1 MADVKEVKVTITE
14 KDAKQ
19 FARTTTRKRKMKGGD
34 NTSEIEDFR
43 LNKLNGDEPK
53 KPEPAVIPVVN
64 APTIVPATSNISSP
78 PVSSN
83 PIAPVKIIQ
92 EKKAAVSS
100 LNAPAVVGSLNATA
114 PKTPLNGGGGSV
126 TKIIPK
132 KKHLTKAPTA
142 TTLKKP
148 ALMIAAAAAHPKNI
162 ASIPE
167 GGVTRRRRFAER
179 KISVPIRSAAVTRK
193 QTHSLKERIAAMPIA
208 NVRKM
213 LLRKGLI
220 KAAARTPE
228 DMARSLLLE
237 YMLLHHAE

>member
-1 MADVKEVKVTITE
+1 MADVKEVKVTLTE
-14 KDAKQ
+14 KDTKQ

-53 KPEPAVIPVVN
+53 KPEPFISPVTN
-64 APTIVPATSNISSP
+64 ASVTSNISST
-78 PVSSN
+78 PVPSN
-83 PIAPVKIIQ
+83 PVAPVKIVQ
-92 EKKAAVSS
+92 EKKAVPNS
-100 LNAPAVVGSLNATA
+100 LNAPASSLNPPAV
-114 PKTPLNGGGGSV
+114 KTPLNGGSL

-142 TTLKKP
+142 TTIKKP
-148 ALMIAAAAAHPKNI
+148 ALVIAATAVTHPKNI
-162 ASIPE
+162 GPVPE

-193 QTHSLKERIAAMPIA
+193 QTHSLKERIASMPA
-208 NVRKM
+208 AEVRKM

-237 YMLLHHAE
+237 YMLLHRAE

>member
-1 MADVKEVKVTITE
+1 MADVKEVKVTLTE

-19 FARTTTRKRKMKGGD
+19 FARSTTRKRKMKGGD

-53 KPEPAVIPVVN
+53 KPEPAL
-64 APTIVPATSNISSP
+64 APIAMTNVPATSNISSP
-78 PVSSN
+78 HVPSN
-83 PIAPVKIIQ
+83 PVAPVKIVQ
-92 EKKAAVSS
+92 EKKAVGS
-100 LNAPAVVGSLNATA
+100 LNAPAGALNAPV

-142 TTLKKP
+142 TTIKKP
-148 ALMIAAAAAHPKNI
+148 ALVIASAATAHPKNI

-193 QTHSLKERIAAMPIA
+193 QTHSLKERIASMPIA

-220 KAAARTPE
+220 KASARTPD

-237 YMLLHHAE
+237 YMLLHRAE

>member
-1 MADVKEVKVTITE
+1 MADVKEVKVTLTE

-64 APTIVPATSNISSP
+64 APTIVPATSNISSL

-83 PIAPVKIIQ
+83 PIAPVKIVQ

-100 LNAPAVVGSLNATA
+100 LNTPVGSLNATA
-114 PKTPLNGGGGSV
+114 PKTPLNGGGSV

-148 ALMIAAAAAHPKNI
+148 ALMIAAATHPKNI
-162 ASIPE
+162 ASVPE

-193 QTHSLKERIAAMPIA
+193 QTHSLKERIAAMPIV

-237 YMLLHHAE
+237 YMLLHRAE

>member
-1 MADVKEVKVTITE
+1 MADVKEVKVTLTE

-19 FARTTTRKRKMKGGD
+19 FARSTTRKRKMKGGD

-53 KPEPAVIPVVN
+53 KPEPVVVPVVN

-78 PVSSN
+78 PVA
-83 PIAPVKIIQ
+83 APVKIVQ
-92 EKKAAVSS
+92 EKKADVSS
-100 LNAPAVVGSLNATA
+100 LNAPSAGPLNAPI
-114 PKTPLNGGGGSV
+114 PKTPLNGGGSV

-142 TTLKKP
+142 TMIKKP
-148 ALMIAAAAAHPKNI
+148 ALVIAATANAHPKNI

-193 QTHSLKERIAAMPIA
+193 QTHSLKERIASMPIA

-220 KAAARTPE
+220 KASARTPD

-237 YMLLHHAE
+237 YMLLHRAE